1 MGEWRPAVFGPP
13 QSFVLDAEVYELAG
27 SWQVLLEWLPAERWH
42 MHVLYGLLHPLDA
55 DRLSDRLDDGE
66 DPLTREEVR
75 AVAERL
81 VQQATGHKWWVAQ
94 RLYATLAASWAELDG
109 QLSLRGVE
117 LAALLPAPA
126 RACNLV
132 YAWLVDGADE
142 QGRRRL
148 DMQLTRPPAGM
159 TKRQAAGAWSPQEQG
174 RAFMDAYR
182 AQGDA
187 GGRSPARVA

>member
-1 MGEWRPAVFGPP
+1 VFGPP

-55 DRLSDRLDDGE
+55 DRLSDRLDDSE

-75 AVAERL
+75 AFAERL
-81 VQQATGHKWWVAQ
+81 VQQATGRKWWVAQ

>member
-1 MGEWRPAVFGPP
+1 MGEWRPALFGPP
-13 QSFVLDAEVYELAG
+13 RSFVLDAEVYELAG

-81 VQQATGHKWWVAQ
+81 VQQATGRKWWVAQ